1 MSGLVDDPET
11 LKAAGRMRA
20 LGVEP
25 VLIRPGT
32 TDDRPFV
39 FSTTLRGL
47 LDATPHTAA
56 PDTYHSGQLMLE
68 RTFER
73 THVLLVACVPEYP
86 ETILGYVLVCGDVL
100 VSIVVKG
107 AFREMGLGRA
117 LIEALGVGPTY
128 YAFRVP
134 ALVQFLRRVAPQCR
148 FNAIALMG

>member
-25 VLIRPGT
+25 FLIRPGT

-56 PDTYHSGQLMLE
+56 PDTYHSGQLML
-68 RTFER
+68 
-73 THVLLVACVPEYP
+73 VPP
-86 ETILGYVLVCGDVL
+86 TTCHAAAPLG
-100 VSIVVKG
+100 
-107 AFREMGLGRA
+107 
-117 LIEALGVGPTY
+117 GVTTMY
-128 YAFRVP
+128 
-134 ALVQFLRRVAPQCR
+134 
-148 FNAIALMG
+148 